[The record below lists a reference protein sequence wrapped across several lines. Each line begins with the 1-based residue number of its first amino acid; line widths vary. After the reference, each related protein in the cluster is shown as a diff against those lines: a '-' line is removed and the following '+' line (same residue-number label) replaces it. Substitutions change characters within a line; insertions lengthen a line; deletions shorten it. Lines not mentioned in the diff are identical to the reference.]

1 METQSYTRAVRV
13 EGEVI
18 VLHCW
23 ACGTAHCV
31 NQELCVPEELSE
43 MVCSKSDCRMSMFLV
58 NELAVDNDVTTLPTR
73 NALSAPF
80 VALSRF
86 WR

>member
-1 METQSYTRAVRV
+1 METQSYPNAVRV
-13 EGEVI
+13 QGEVM

-31 NQELCVPEELSE
+31 NQELCAPDELSQ
-43 MVCSKSDCRMSMFLV
+43 MVCSNSNCHMSMFLV
-58 NELAVDNDVTTLPTR
+58 NELTVDNDIRRLPTKS
-73 NALSAPF
+73 ALSAPF
-80 VALSRF
+80 LALSRF

>member
-1 METQSYTRAVRV
+1 METKSYARAVRV
-13 EGEVI
+13 HGEVI

-31 NQELCVPEELSE
+31 NQELCVPGELSQ
-43 MVCSKSDCRMSMFLV
+43 MVCSNSNCRMSMFLV
-58 NELAVDNDVTTLPTR
+58 SELAADNDIETLTTR
-73 NALSAPF
+73 NALGAPF

>member
-1 METQSYTRAVRV
+1 METESYARALRV
-13 EGEVI
+13 HGEVI

-31 NQELCVPEELSE
+31 NQELCVPGELSQ
-43 MVCSKSDCRMSMFLV
+43 MVCSNSNCRMSMFLV
-58 NELAVDNDVTTLPTR
+58 NELAADNDIKTLTTR
-73 NALSAPF
+73 NPLGAPF